1 MSLERKYGVFFT
13 EKEGTDTQKNIHCN
27 FYVGQTKQK
36 QTLKPIA
43 TGSNTHMIWANVLN
57 VLEFH
62 FPPESNKMML
72 SS

>member
-1 MSLERKYGVFFT
+1 MNVFLSIFP

-43 TGSNTHMIWANVLN
+43 PGSNTHMIWANVLD
-57 VLEFH
+57 VLELH
-62 FPPESNKMML
+62 FPPESNTMML